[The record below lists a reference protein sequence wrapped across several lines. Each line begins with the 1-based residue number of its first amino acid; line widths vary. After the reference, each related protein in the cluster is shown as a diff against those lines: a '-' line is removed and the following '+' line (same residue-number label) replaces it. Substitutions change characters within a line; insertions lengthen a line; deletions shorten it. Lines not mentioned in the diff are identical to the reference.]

1 MAYKHGVYVKET
13 ATGIIAPRAVDSAL
27 PFVVGTAPIHLAG
40 KGLDFAAQTH
50 VPVLCSNMEE
60 AAQKLGFSED
70 FEKYTLCELMD
81 LFFNVYNKAPLIF
94 VNVLDATVHKAA
106 VQQTSY
112 VVESSQVVLGEDVI
126 LDSVVVRATE
136 SGEPLTA
143 GLDYSLGW
151 NSAKKA
157 VLNIL
162 GGGGVLAGTTEIY
175 VAFDKLDPSL
185 VTANDIIGGYN
196 SQTQRT
202 EGLELIGQCFPKFG
216 KVPSIIVA
224 PKWSENPVVGAVMTA
239 KAEGISGLFRA
250 VAITDIPSGSDGV
263 EDYTEVN
270 EWKRGNSYTDGNQIA
285 CWPMGS
291 LGDKVYHLSSI
302 IAGLMAVTDAGY
314 DDIPYASPS
323 NKLTKMTA
331 AVTKSGKDVL
341 LDLSQANYLNE
352 NGIVTLLNW
361 ESGWMSWGDDMAC
374 YPSNT
379 DPKDR
384 FINVRRF
391 YNWYAAKFILRWFFK
406 VDSPLNR
413 RLLETIQDS
422 ENIQINAYVAQGV
435 LVGNDN
441 ALEFRI
447 EDNPTTDLV
456 DGIIRA
462 HTKLTVPPP
471 ARVIE
476 NTLEYDPEELMTL
489 FV

>member
-13 ATGIIAPRAVDSAL
+13 ATGIIAPRSVDSAL

-40 KGLDFAAQTH
+40 NGLNASAQTQ

-60 AAQKLGFSED
+60 AALKLGFSED

-94 VNVLDATVHKAA
+94 VNVLDPAVHK
-106 VQQTSY
+106 TSVAQASY
-112 VVESSQVVLGEDVI
+112 MVLSSQAILGEDVI
-126 LDSVVVRATE
+126 LDSVVVQASE
-136 SGEPLTA
+136 SGEALVA
-143 GLDYSLGW
+143 GVDYSLGW
-151 NSAKKA
+151 NSAGKA
-157 VLNIL
+157 VLNVL
-162 GGGGVLAGTTEIY
+162 TGGTLAGATEIY
-175 VAFDKLDPSL
+175 AAFDRLDPSL
-185 VTANDIIGGYN
+185 VASSDIIGGYN
-196 SQTQRT
+196 AQTQRT

-216 KVPSIIVA
+216 KVPSIIAV
-224 PKWSENPVVGAVMTA
+224 PKWSENLVVGAVMTA
-239 KAEGISGLFRA
+239 KAESISGLFRA
-250 VAITDIPSGSDGV
+250 IAVTDIPSGADGI

-285 CWPMGS
+285 CWPMGK

-302 IAGLMAVTDAGY
+302 IAGMMAVTDAEY

-331 AVTKSGKDVL
+331 AVTKSGKEIL
-341 LDLSQANYLNE
+341 LDISQANYLNE
-352 NGIVTLLNW
+352 NGIATLLNW

-435 LVGNDN
+435 LVGNSN
-441 ALEFRI
+441 GLTFRAA
-447 EDNPTTDLV
+447 DNPQTDLV
-456 DGIIRA
+456 DGVIRA

-476 NTLEYDPEELMTL
+476 NTLEYDPEELLTL

>member
-1 MAYKHGVYVKET
+1 MAYKHGVYVKEA
-13 ATGIIAPRAVDSAL
+13 ATGIIAPRSVDSAL

-40 KGLDFAAQTH
+40 NGLDANKQTQ
-50 VPVLCSNMEE
+50 VPILCLNIEE
-60 AAQKLGFSED
+60 AALKLGFSYD

-94 VNVLDATVHKAA
+94 VNVLDPAVHKTA
-106 VQQTSY
+106 VAQASY
-112 VVESSQVVLGEDVI
+112 IVVSSQAVLGEDVI
-126 LDSVVVRATE
+126 LDSVVVRGSE
-136 SGEPLTA
+136 SGEALVA
-143 GLDYSLGW
+143 GVDYSLGW
-151 NSAKKA
+151 NNARKA
-157 VLNIL
+157 VLNVL
-162 GGGGVLAGTTEIY
+162 PGGALAGVTEVY
-175 VAFDKLDPSL
+175 AAFDRLDPSM

-196 SQTQRT
+196 AQTQKT

-239 KAEGISGLFRA
+239 KAESISGQCRVVA
-250 VAITDIPSGSDGV
+250 VTDIPSDIDGV

-270 EWKRGNSYTDGNQIA
+270 EWKRGHSYTDVNQIA
-285 CWPMGS
+285 VWPMGEM
-291 LGDKVYHLSSI
+291 GDKVYHLSSI
-302 IAGLMAVTDAGY
+302 MAGIMAVTDAEYG
-314 DDIPYASPS
+314 DIPYASPS
-323 NKLTKMTA
+323 NKLTKMTG
-331 AVTKSGKDVL
+331 AVTKSGKEVL
-341 LDLSQANYLNE
+341 LNLAQANYLNE
-352 NGIVTLLNW
+352 NGVVTLLNW
-361 ESGWMSWGDDMAC
+361 ESGWVTWGTDMAC

-391 YNWYAAKFILRWFFK
+391 YNWYAAKFILRWFAK

-413 RLLETIQDS
+413 RLLEMIQDS

-435 LVGNDN
+435 LVGNNN
-441 ALEFRI
+441 ALEFRAA
-447 EDNPTTDLV
+447 DNPSTDLA
-456 DGIIRA
+456 DGVIRA

-476 NTLEYDPEELMTL
+476 NTLEYDPEELLTL